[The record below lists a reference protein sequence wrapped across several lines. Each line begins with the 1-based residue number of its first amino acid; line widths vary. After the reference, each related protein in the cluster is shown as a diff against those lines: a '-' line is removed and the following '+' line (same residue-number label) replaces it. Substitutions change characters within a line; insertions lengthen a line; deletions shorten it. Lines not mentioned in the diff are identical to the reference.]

1 MARITIILLCLLLP
15 TLSFAQHHKNADFNS
30 ISSPD
35 GHITVTLSEEDGIPY
50 YSVTVDNQ
58 PFIEKSRLG
67 FETKGGENFKDHL
80 VGFETAKTH
89 KMGKPQVWQQPWGEN
104 KTIECHYKHL
114 WRSYISKTS
123 DRLGSVLFCVEI
135 RVFNDGFAFR
145 YQIPSNNIDTLLIT
159 NELTEFNF
167 AEDATSWSIPANFDS
182 YEYLYRTQSL
192 SALDNA
198 NTPMTFRT
206 VSGIYGSIHEAALTN
221 YPEMTL
227 LRTDSLRFR
236 ARLASWPDGVK
247 ARISRE
253 QFVNPARTVPW
264 NDDTLSNRCF
274 NTPWRTVQIGRQ
286 AVDLINSNLILN
298 LNEPCKIEGDL
309 SWIRPMKYIG
319 VWWGM
324 HLGIQ
329 SWTMDERHGA
339 TTANAIRYIDF
350 AAANNIDAV
359 LFEGWNEGWETWG
372 GRQNFD
378 FTKPYAD
385 FDMDSIV
392 RYAASKGVAVIS
404 HHETGGNIYNYE
416 RQLERTYQWVE
427 DHGIH
432 CVKTGYAGGLP
443 DGHSHHG
450 QYNVQHYRRVVETA
464 AAHHVMLDVHEPI
477 KPTGLRRTY
486 PNMMTR
492 EGVRGMEWNAWSEGN
507 PPAHHEIL
515 PFTRML
521 AGPLDY
527 TPGTFDI
534 LFDST
539 RNLPTHQKWNDNDKG
554 NSRVHTTIC
563 KQLANWV
570 IFYSPLQMASDLIEN
585 YEGHPCFQFFRDF
598 NPDCDWSQALQGEI
612 GEYVVIVRRAGD
624 KFFLGASTNEEPR
637 TVRVPLTFLPKG
649 KKFEVT
655 IYADAPDANWETN
668 PTAYVIEKKTV
679 TRKDVLEIRMAPGG
693 GQAASF
699 VETKKLRN

>member
-1 MARITIILLCLLLP
+1 MSRIVITALFILLSS
-15 TLSFAQHHKNADFNS
+15 LSFAQQHKKTDINS

-35 GHITVTLSEEDGIPY
+35 GRITVFLSEENGIPY

-58 PFIEKSRLG
+58 LFINKSRLG
-67 FETKGGENFKDHL
+67 FETKGTDNYKDHL
-80 VGFETAKTH
+80 VGLETAQTH
-89 KMGKPQVWQQPWGEN
+89 KMGKPVVWQQPWGEN
-104 KTIECHYKHL
+104 KTIECHYKLL
-114 WRSYISKTS
+114 WRSYASKPDSDS
-123 DRLGSVLFCVEI
+123 DRLGPVVFCVEI

-145 YQIPSNNIDTLLIT
+145 YQIPQNDIDTLFIT

-167 AEDATSWSIPANFDS
+167 VEEAASWSIPANFDS
-182 YEYLYRTQSL
+182 YEFLYRSQSL
-192 SALDNA
+192 SAIDNA
-198 NTPMTFRT
+198 NTPMTFHT
-206 VSGIYGSIHEAALTN
+206 FSGIYGSIHEAALTN
-221 YPEMTL
+221 FPEMTL
-227 LRTDSLRFR
+227 VRTDSLRFR
-236 ARLASWPDGVK
+236 AQLASWPDGIK
-247 ARISRE
+247 ARIPADQFCFHSRRQLLHE
-253 QFVNPARTVPW
+253 GDSISSPYF
-264 NDDTLSNRCF
+264 F
-274 NTPWRTVQIGRQ
+274 TPWRTVQIGHK

-298 LNEPCKIEGDL
+298 LNEPCKIAGDL

-319 VWWGM
+319 IWWGM

-350 AAANNIDAV
+350 AANNNIDAV

-372 GRQNFD
+372 SRQNFD

-392 RYAASKGVAVIS
+392 RYAARKGVAIIS

-416 RQLERTYQWVE
+416 RQLERTYQWLE
-427 DHGIH
+427 DYGIH

-450 QYNVQHYRRVVETA
+450 QFNVQHYRRVVETA
-464 AAHHVMLDVHEPI
+464 ANHRIMLDVHEPI

-507 PPAHHEIL
+507 PPSHHEIL

-539 RNLPTHQKWNDNDKG
+539 RNLPTHQKWNDNDQG

-570 IFYSPLQMASDLIEN
+570 ILYSPLQMASDLIEN
-585 YEGHPCFQFFRDF
+585 YENHPCFQFYRDF
-598 NPDCDWSQALQGEI
+598 NPDCDWSEALQGEI
-612 GEYVVIVRRAGD
+612 GEYVVIVRRAGES
-624 KFFLGASTNEEPR
+624 FFLGASTNEQAR

-649 KKFEVT
+649 KKFEAT

-668 PTAYVIEKKTV
+668 PTAYVIEKRIV
-679 TRKDVLEIRMAPGG
+679 TRKDTLEIRMAPGG
-693 GQAASF
+693 GQAIYF
-699 VETKKLRN
+699 K

>member
-1 MARITIILLCLLLP
+1 MKRLILALFLLLP
-15 TLSFAQHHKNADFNS
+15 TLSFAQHHKNVETNS

-35 GHITVTLSEEDGIPY
+35 GRIIVSLSEDDGIPY
-50 YSVTVDNQ
+50 YSVTFDNQ
-58 PFIEKSRLG
+58 PFINKSRLG
-67 FETKGGENFKDHL
+67 FETKGDFNFKDHL
-80 VGFETAKTH
+80 AGCETIKTC
-89 KMGKPQVWQQPWGEN
+89 KMEKPRVWQQPWGEN
-104 KTIECHYKHL
+104 KTIECQYKFL
-114 WRSYISKTS
+114 WRSYISQDESRSGQLRTA
-123 DRLGSVLFCVEI
+123 LFCVEI

-145 YQIPSNNIDTLLIT
+145 YQIPFNDIDTLFIT

-182 YEYLYRTQSL
+182 YEYLYRTQPL
-192 SALDNA
+192 SMLDNA

-206 VSGIYGSIHEAALTN
+206 YSGIYGSIHEAALIN
-221 YPEMTL
+221 FPEMTL
-227 LRTDSLRFR
+227 VRADSLHFR
-236 ARLASWPDGVK
+236 AQLASWPDGIK

-253 QFVNPARTVPW
+253 QFVARSYSHFS
-264 NDDTLSNRCF
+264 NDSLDNQYF
-274 NTPWRTVQIGRQ
+274 YTPWRTVQMGRN

-298 LNEPCKIEGDL
+298 LNEPNKIEGDL

-329 SWTMDERHGA
+329 SWTMGERHGA
-339 TTANAIRYIDF
+339 TTANALRYIDF

-359 LFEGWNEGWETWG
+359 LFEGWNAGWETWG

-378 FTKPYAD
+378 FTQPYAD

-392 RYAASKGVAVIS
+392 QYADSKGVAIIS

-416 RQLERTYQWVE
+416 RQLGRTYQWLE
-427 DHGIH
+427 NYGIH

-450 QYNVQHYRRVVETA
+450 QFNVQHYQHVVEVA
-464 AAHHVMLDVHEPI
+464 AQHHITLDVHEPI

-507 PPAHHEIL
+507 PPSHHEIL

-539 RNLPTHQKWNDNDKG
+539 RHLPTRQKWNDNDKG

-570 IFYSPLQMASDLIEN
+570 ILYSPLQMASDLIEN
-585 YEGHPCFQFFRDF
+585 YENHPCLQFFRDF
-598 NPDCDWSQALQGEI
+598 DPDCDWSEALQGEI

-624 KFFLGASTNEEPR
+624 KFFLGASTNEEAR
-637 TVRVPLTFLPKG
+637 TVRVPLKFLPKG
-649 KKFEVT
+649 KQFEAT
-655 IYADAPDANWETN
+655 IYADAPDTHWKTN
-668 PTAYVIEKKTV
+668 PTAYVIAKKIV
-679 TRKDVLEIRMAPGG
+679 RRKDILEIRMAAGG
-693 GQAASF
+693 GQAVSF
-699 VETKKLRN
+699 QVVN

>member
-1 MARITIILLCLLLP
+1 MTRFAILLLLLLP
-15 TLSFAQHHKNADFNS
+15 VMTFAQRRGNIDENS
-30 ISSPD
+30 VSSPD
-35 GHITVTLSEEDGIPY
+35 GHITVSIDMDGGVPY
-50 YSVTVDNQ
+50 YSVEVDNQ
-58 PFIEKSRLG
+58 AFIKKSRMG
-67 FETKGGENFKDHL
+67 FEAEGVVNLKDHL
-80 VGFETAKTH
+80 TISLL
-89 KMGKPQVWQQPWGEN
+89 GKSVSPTDEVWIQPWGEN
-104 KTIECHYKHL
+104 RNVHNLYNDLSFGLEHETETGNVMHVI
-114 WRSYISKTS
+114 
-123 DRLGSVLFCVEI
+123 F

-145 YQIPSNNIDTLLIT
+145 YWIYLDDKKTDTLLIRD
-159 NELTEFNF
+159 EITEFNF
-167 AEDATSWSIPANFDS
+167 ANDGMSWSIPANYDS
-182 YEYLYRTQSL
+182 YEFLYRTQPL
-192 SALDNA
+192 SVLDNA

-206 VSGIYGSIHEAALTN
+206 SSGLYGSIHEAALTDF
-221 YPEMTL
+221 PEMTL
-227 LRTDSLRFR
+227 VRTDSLCFR
-236 ARLASWPDGVK
+236 AQLASWPDGIK
-247 ARISRE
+247 ARLTR
-253 QFVNPARTVPW
+253 
-264 NDDTLSNRCF
+264 DTGKVWGHIF
-274 NTPWRTVQIGRQ
+274 ETPWRTVQIGRQ
-286 AVDLINSNLILN
+286 AVDLINSNLNLN
-298 LNEPCKIEGDL
+298 LNEPCRIEGDL

-319 VWWGM
+319 IWWGM

-329 SWTMDERHGA
+329 SWTMDDRHGA
-339 TTANAIRYIDF
+339 CTANAIRYIDF

-392 RYAASKGVAVIS
+392 RYAANKNVAVIS
-404 HHETGGNIYNYE
+404 HHETGGNIYNYD
-416 RQLERTYQWVE
+416 RQLDHTYKWLE
-427 DHGIH
+427 KYGIH

-443 DGHSHHG
+443 DRHTHHG
-450 QYNVQHYRRVVETA
+450 QFNVQHYRRVVETA
-464 AAHHVMLDVHEPI
+464 AQHHIMLDVHEPI
-477 KPTGLRRTY
+477 KPTGIRRTY

-507 PPAHHEIL
+507 PPSHHEIL

-534 LFDST
+534 LFDNT

-570 IFYSPLQMASDLIEN
+570 ILYSPLQMASDLIEN

-612 GEYVVIVRRAGD
+612 GEYVVIVRRAGEQ
-624 KFFLGASTNEEPR
+624 FFLGASTNEQGR
-637 TVRVPLTFLPKG
+637 TVHVPLTFLPKG
-649 KKFEVT
+649 KKFEAT
-655 IYADAPDANWETN
+655 IYADAPDADWKSN

-693 GQAASF
+693 GQAA
-699 VETKKLRN
+699 VIK

>member
-1 MARITIILLCLLLP
+1 MNRLLLALFLLLP
-15 TLSFAQHHKNADFNS
+15 MLAFAQRNKNIDYNS
-30 ISSPD
+30 VSSPD
-35 GHITVTLSEEDGIPY
+35 GRITVSFSVDDGIPY

-58 PFIEKSRLG
+58 SFIEKSRLG
-67 FETKGGENFKDHL
+67 FETDGDFNLKDNFK
-80 VGFETAKTH
+80 VFEGGKNVKTP
-89 KMGKPQVWQQPWGEN
+89 KPWIWNQPWGEN
-104 KTIECHYKHL
+104 KTIVSQYNQLLCGFVKQT
-114 WRSYISKTS
+114 RS
-123 DRLGSVLFCVEI
+123 DRIGPLVL
-135 RVFNDGFAFR
+135 RVDFRVYNDGFAFR
-145 YQIPSNNIDTLLIT
+145 YKIYLDNQEIDTLLIT

-167 AEDATSWSIPANFDS
+167 ANDGSSWSIPANFDS
-182 YEYLYRTQSL
+182 YEYLYREQPL
-192 SALDNA
+192 SALNNA

-206 VSGIYGSIHEAALTN
+206 SAGVYGSIHEAALIDF
-221 YPEMTL
+221 PEMTL
-227 LRTDSLRFR
+227 VRTDSLRFR
-236 ARLASWPDGVK
+236 AQLASWPDGVK
-247 ARISRE
+247 ARLTRD
-253 QFVNPARTVPW
+253 T
-264 NDDTLSNRCF
+264 NDVYYGHVF
-274 NTPWRTVQIGRQ
+274 ETPWRTVQIGRQ

-392 RYAASKGVAVIS
+392 RYAASKGVAIIS
-404 HHETGGNIYNYE
+404 HHETGGNVYNYE
-416 RQLERTYQWVE
+416 RQLDRTYQWLE

-450 QYNVQHYRRVVETA
+450 QFNVRHYQHVVEVA
-464 AAHHVMLDVHEPI
+464 AAHHVTLDVHEPI

-570 IFYSPLQMASDLIEN
+570 ILYSPLQMASDLIEN
-585 YEGHPCFQFFRDF
+585 YEHHPCFQFFRDF

-624 KFFLGASTNEEPR
+624 QFFLGASTNEEAR
-637 TVRVPLTFLPKG
+637 TVSVPLTFLPKG
-649 KKFEVT
+649 KKFVAT

-668 PTAYVIEKKTV
+668 PTAYVIEQKVVK
-679 TRKDVLEIRMAPGG
+679 RKDVLEIRMAPGG
-693 GQAASF
+693 GQAVSF
-699 VETKKLRN
+699 EVER